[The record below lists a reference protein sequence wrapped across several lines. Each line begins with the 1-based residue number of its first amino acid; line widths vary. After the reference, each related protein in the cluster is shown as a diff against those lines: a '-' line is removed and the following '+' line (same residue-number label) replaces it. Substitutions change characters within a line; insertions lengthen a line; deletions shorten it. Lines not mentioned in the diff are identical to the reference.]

1 MSSTI
6 NASASVTAPGSLSWE
21 TAFAKFRELAPFTQQ
36 CLRRAAAARLVE
48 CGAFEVGS
56 SDVSHC
62 LFSVYRRCEGDW
74 TAVVLDFVNQS

>member
-6 NASASVTAPGSLSWE
+6 NASASLSWE

-48 CGAFEVGS
+48 CGADEVGS

-62 LFSVYRRCEGDW
+62 LFSAFRRCGGDW
-74 TAVVLDFVNQS
+74 TAVILDFVNES